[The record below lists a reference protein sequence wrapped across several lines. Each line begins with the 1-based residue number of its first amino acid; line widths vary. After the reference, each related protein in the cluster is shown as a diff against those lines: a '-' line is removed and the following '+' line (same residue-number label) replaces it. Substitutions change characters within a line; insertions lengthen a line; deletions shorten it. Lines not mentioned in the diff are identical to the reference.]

1 MTVKYERRGET
12 AHIILA
18 RNEALN
24 AMDRDMYSAVNEAFH
39 EFHADDA
46 AKVAVL
52 SSSNER
58 AFCAGVDIKDVHRAL
73 SDDGISLEALGEQL
87 SIFFESPGALE
98 KPVIAAINGH
108 CVGEGMVM
116 TLFCDARIASDDAT
130 FALPEARIG
139 VPSINGTIRAVQLAG
154 HGPAMELLLSGESR
168 DAAWAL
174 NAGFVNSVVPADRL
188 MAEANRLADS
198 IAAGDETA
206 IRIMRRLG
214 ERALEEKFADLV
226 AYGLELRATMTVG
239 GMLDRQQSFID
250 DRKEGAADQ

>member
-1 MTVKYERRGET
+1 MTVKYERRGAI

-18 RNEALN
+18 REEALN
-24 AMDRDMYSAVNEAFH
+24 AMDRHMYSAVNEAFH
-39 EFHADDA
+39 EFHADDTA
-46 AKVAVL
+46 TVAVL

-73 SDDGISLEALGEQL
+73 TDDGISLEALGEQL
-87 SIFFESPGALE
+87 SIFFESPGVLE

-139 VPSINGTIRAVQLAG
+139 VPSVNGTIRAVQLAG

-174 NAGFVNSVVPADRL
+174 NAGFVNAVVPPERL
-188 MAEANRLADS
+188 VSEASRLAES
-198 IAAGDETA
+198 IAAGDQSA

-226 AYGLELRATMTVG
+226 DYGLELRAAMTMG
-239 GMLDRQQSFID
+239 DMLDRQQSFID
-250 DRKEGAADQ
+250 GRAKQAADQ